1 MFKCLI
7 LANSLAYSLTGTEDR
22 GARSKEQGARCEDQE
37 PRAGGLLSPIHINE
51 GRKADPREHG
61 PSALSLAPRAFSIG
75 VVDSLGEGFAL
86 NLISELMCTRWIGFG
101 LLT

>member
-1 MFKCLI
+1 M
-7 LANSLAYSLTGTEDR
+7 
-22 GARSKEQGARCEDQE
+22 QGARCEDQE

>member
-7 LANSLAYSLTGTEDR
+7 LANSLAYSLTGTE
-22 GARSKEQGARCEDQE
+22 EQGARCEDQE

-86 NLISELMCTRWIGFG
+86 NLISELMFTRWIGFG